1 MVYHYGLGLRS
12 FQPVRGCRL
21 EIIELGERLSLLVL
35 DRITQLEYPSES
47 VEGFVVVLPVSLIGL

>member
-1 MVYHYGLGLRS
+1 LVYHYGLGLRS
-12 FQPVRGCRL
+12 FQPGRGCRL
-21 EIIELGERLSLLVL
+21 EIIELGERLVL